1 MVLDEMVYLIAT
13 QASDADYASSLSL
26 KGAVTFMFLGVVL
39 LLALYH
45 WCKRAEV

>member
-1 MVLDEMVYLIAT
+1 MVYLIAT
-13 QASDADYASSLSL
+13 QASDADYVSPLSL
-26 KGAVTFMFLGVVL
+26 KGAAIFMFLGVAL